1 MMLGLGSDVVN
12 IDRIARTLERF
23 GDRFLQRSFTKKE
36 IAGYQLITNTERKAA
51 YIARRFAAKEACAKA
66 LGTGFRHGLLFKNI
80 GVVNDAQ
87 GKPSLE
93 LSGRAVE
100 LLQQLAGNNPHRIDI
115 TLSDDNPVAM
125 AVVIISA

>member
-100 LLQQLAGNNPHRIDI
+100 LLQQLAGNNMPRIDV

-125 AVVIISA
+125 AVVLISA

>member
-66 LGTGFRHGLLFKNI
+66 LGTGCRHGLLFKNI